1 MSNLTEELGPMALR
15 ILLTALGTLLSIAA
29 RMIEGVRAAITRN
42 LVIGIETED
51 GIAHRFIFRDRTVTS
66 ASGRALAADCVLRF
80 HSGSQALSMLL
91 SPQALSRLYAGLLDG
106 SITIEGNPFQA
117 LWFYDLTQWVAPLA
131 RRPSW
136 TMPPGAYT
144 EPSLAAPWAARVPRE
159 PVAAALD
166 PSWVDAA
173 RQRAKLKMTRVCAGE
188 PTLEF

>member
-1 MSNLTEELGPMALR
+1 MALR

-66 ASGRALAADCVLRF
+66 ASGRSLAADCILRF
-80 HSGSQALSMLL
+80 RSASQAFSTLL
-91 SPQALSRLYAGLLDG
+91 SPQALSHLYAGLLDG

-117 LWFYDLTQWVAPLA
+117 LWFYDLTQWIAPMA

-136 TMPPGAYT
+136 TTPPGAY
-144 EPSLAAPWAARVPRE
+144 AAPNTTMPSAARITRE
-159 PVAAALD
+159 PVAAELD
-166 PSWVDAA
+166 PTWVDAV